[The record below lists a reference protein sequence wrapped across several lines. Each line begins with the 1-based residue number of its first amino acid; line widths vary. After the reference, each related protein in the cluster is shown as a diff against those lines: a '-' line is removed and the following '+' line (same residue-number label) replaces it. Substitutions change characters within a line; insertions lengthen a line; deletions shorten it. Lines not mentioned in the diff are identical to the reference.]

1 MTELLLIKLLH
12 LLFFV
17 YWLGGDLGT
26 FYASRYVVRA
36 GLTTQQRTT
45 ALNIML
51 GVDQG
56 PRLCMPLILAS
67 GVHLAVRMGLLQAP
81 FWLVLLIWGLALGW
95 FAMVLLLHLGH
106 GHRYVLALTR
116 FDFYFRLLVITC
128 CVSAGLAALI
138 QGALMTDRMAVKLLL
153 FAALVA
159 CGLGIRLSL
168 RPFGIA
174 WGQMLSQGISVQ
186 GDRQMQAAL
195 GKARKFVYLIWAGLL
210 VNAAIGIHLIS
221 I

>member
-1 MTELLLIKLLH
+1 MTDLLIIKLLH

-26 FYASRYVVRA
+26 FYASRFLVRQ
-36 GLTTQQRTT
+36 GLTTQQRSI
-45 ALNIML
+45 ALTIMM

-67 GVHLAVRMGLLQAP
+67 GIHLAVGMGMLQAP
-81 FWLVLLIWGLALGW
+81 AALVPVVWLIASGW
-95 FAMVLLLHLGH
+95 FAMVLLLHFGH
-106 GHRYVLALTR
+106 GRSYVPSLTR
-116 FDFYFRLLVITC
+116 FDFIFRILVILC
-128 CVSAGLAALI
+128 CVGAATAGSAA
-138 QGALMTDRMAVKLLL
+138 ALMTDRMAVKLVV

-168 RPFGIA
+168 KPFGLLWA
-174 WGQMLSQGISVQ
+174 QMLSQGISEQ
-186 GDRQMQAAL
+186 GDSQLRAAL
-195 GKARKFVYLIWAGLL
+195 AKARRYVYLIWAGLL

-221 I
+221 L